1 MTPDRA
7 FDLIVLGGGPAGTSG
22 ARARLRRFGHRVVRT
37 PRRSDTRRA
46 RLAAPHSMS
55 NCPMSNW
62 LEFQPVS

>member
-22 ARARLRRFGHRVVRT
+22 ARHGCGVRT